1 MITTTFKA
9 KAVALAFGISMFS
22 AASAFAAPGPIDISS
37 GQGYFGNDFAA
48 GGSFTDIFTFTL
60 TGASDVTGTASSTY
74 FASGS
79 WILQGVD
86 LTSVT
91 LNSVLGTETS
101 LVNNF
106 TPQYSAVTNTWTF
119 SGSNLAAG
127 TYSLVVTGVAG
138 SFSLPTAKGSYGGN
152 LTFTAAVPEPETY
165 GMLALGL
172 GLVGFAARRRQSGI
186 KFAA

>member
-22 AASAFAAPGPIDISS
+22 AASAFAAPGNLNIVN
-37 GQGYFGNDFAA
+37 GEAYFGNDFTSSV
-48 GGSFTDIFTFTL
+48 SFTDTWTFTL
-60 TGASDVTGTASSTY
+60 SELTDVSGTASSTY
-74 FASGS
+74 LTLGS
-79 WILQGVD
+79 LVFTGVD
-86 LTSVT
+86 ITSVT
-91 LNSVLGTETS
+91 LNAVSGVETS
-101 LVNNF
+101 LVYNF
-106 TPQYSAVTNTWTF
+106 TGGSSTTNTWTF
-119 SGSNLAAG
+119 DATNLAAG
-127 TYSLVVTGVAG
+127 SYSLVISGITGLATV
-138 SFSLPTAKGSYGGN
+138 PTAKAGYGGS